1 MRKELKN
8 STEKQVEIEISFL
21 DIKLDNYKTYEGKDK
36 NGNTF
41 LFKPVVYKG
50 KPETH
55 IVFEKEGLRFTQPV
69 KVLEETKEAPKIIK

>member
-1 MRKELKN
+1 MKTTVIKVQETR
-8 STEKQVEIEISFL
+8 VEIEISYL
-21 DIKLDNYKTYEGKDK
+21 GIKLNNYKTYEGKDK

-41 LFKPVVYKG
+41 SFKTIVSKR

-55 IVFEKEGLRFTQPV
+55 IIFEKEGLRFTQPV

>member
-1 MRKELKN
+1 MKTTVIKVQE
-8 STEKQVEIEISFL
+8 TQVEIEISYFS
-21 DIKLDNYKTYEGKDK
+21 IKLDNYKTYEGKDK

-69 KVLEETKEAPKIIK
+69 QFLEETKLTPKVIK

>member
-1 MRKELKN
+1 MKTTVIKVQE
-8 STEKQVEIEISFL
+8 TQVEIEISYFS
-21 DIKLDNYKTYEGKDK
+21 IKLDNYKTYEGKDK

-50 KPETH
+50 KPETY